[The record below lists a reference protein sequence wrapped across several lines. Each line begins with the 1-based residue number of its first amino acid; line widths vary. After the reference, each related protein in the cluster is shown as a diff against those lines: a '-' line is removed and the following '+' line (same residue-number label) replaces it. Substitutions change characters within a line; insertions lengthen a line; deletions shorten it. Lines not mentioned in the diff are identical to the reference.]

1 MAPRSLARRAE
12 WRYADPMSGR
22 YEDEDGRVHSV
33 TWGWGR
39 DADERPGL
47 PWIGI
52 FLLIFGGLLL
62 LQQVAPEVRAA
73 GSLIV
78 LAFGLAFL
86 VSWIANRRT
95 SALYVGA
102 IVTALGLAGALTDLG
117 YIGGEGWGT
126 LFLGIAFVAIAFIR
140 AATRGGW
147 GWQAI
152 IGGLLI
158 VIGGSAVASHTAGL
172 ADVSRFVWPV
182 VILALG
188 VLLLVRGGTRRGWS

>member
-1 MAPRSLARRAE
+1 
-12 WRYADPMSGR
+12 MSGR
-22 YEDEDGRVHSV
+22 YEDEQGQVHVVS
-33 TWGWGR
+33 WGWGR

-62 LQQVAPEVRAA
+62 LQQLAPEVRAA

-78 LAFGLAFL
+78 LGAGLAFL
-86 VSWIANRRT
+86 ISWMTNRRS

-102 IVTALGLAGALTDLG
+102 ILTALGLAATLSDLN
-117 YIGGEGWGT
+117 YVSGEGWGT
-126 LFLGIAFVAIAFIR
+126 LFLGIAFVAIAVIR
-140 AATRGGW
+140 ASTRGGW

-152 IGGLLI
+152 VGGLL
-158 VIGGSAVASHTAGL
+158 VVLGGSTVASHTAGL

-182 VILALG
+182 LILVLG
-188 VLLLVRGGTRRGWS
+188 IALLLRGGTRRSWS